1 MVIKDLIRLS
11 FDIIQS
17 DSLELQ
23 EMGLNCM
30 RGLVEKFGE
39 KLVSESLDIL
49 ELYLERA
56 TDNAQVL
63 GICKTIYNMVHAAP
77 LKLLVELKNR
87 FISLVDANLANE
99 AVEIRHLSTKVFT
112 TIFSKINELAYT
124 NATLDKSILH

>member
-17 DSLELQ
+17 DSLELS

-56 TDNAQVL
+56 T
-63 GICKTIYNMVHAAP
+63 
-77 LKLLVELKNR
+77 
-87 FISLVDANLANE
+87 
-99 AVEIRHLSTKVFT
+99 
-112 TIFSKINELAYT
+112 ELA
-124 NATLDKSILH
+124 